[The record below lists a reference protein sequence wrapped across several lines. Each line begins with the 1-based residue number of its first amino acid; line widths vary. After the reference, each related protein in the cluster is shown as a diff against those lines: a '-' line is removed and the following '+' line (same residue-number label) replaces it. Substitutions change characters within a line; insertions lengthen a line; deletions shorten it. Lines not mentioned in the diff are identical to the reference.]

1 MDDNEDDDIDTFTL
15 KLNDE
20 MKDYK
25 VLKEQENTI
34 ELSKEDSALIP
45 SGMSIATVS
54 EPDEQFMTST
64 RKFFV
69 MDGGPTTIE
78 IPLVAP
84 LKDGELAL
92 VFMWDQGALVNGK
105 NVEYQDLDL
114 HVEFQASE
122 TTLCTVDYTMR

>member
-1 MDDNEDDDIDTFTL
+1 MDDNVDDDIDTFTL

-25 VLKEQENTI
+25 VLNEQENNI
-34 ELSKEDSALIP
+34 ELSKEDSTLIP
-45 SGMSIATVS
+45 NGMSIATVT
-54 EPDEQFMTST
+54 EANEDFMAST

-92 VFMWDQGALVNGK
+92 VFMWD
-105 NVEYQDLDL
+105 
-114 HVEFQASE
+114 
-122 TTLCTVDYTMR
+122 